1 MKRLSLI
8 ICSLLFV
15 VSASA
20 QTPSGSDY
28 LVARPVPA
36 KTLFYDYSGAGT
48 LMPKIKWGLDEAW
61 CSEPNMLQGRN
72 YLNLFKTNVSLV
84 RLSFQ
89 PTWGLTN
96 SNGLSTNHMTD
107 LNERLRVLALLGNKP
122 EIFLNCDPKDAM
134 NSYFQGVS
142 STYVTRWVNLI
153 KATGQYIENQGYT
166 VTGIAP
172 FNEPDL
178 RSTKYPPT
186 STAISDNNYRT
197 NNAKMQSDIAAAL
210 KSDSWGR
217 NKKMLGG
224 NVLNPDYALT

>member
-1 MKRLSLI
+1 MTRVTLI

-15 VSASA
+15 ISASA

-36 KTLFYDYSGAGT
+36 KTLFYDYNGAGT

-61 CSEPNMLQGRN
+61 CSEANMLQGRN

-84 RLSFQ
+84 RISFQ
-89 PTWGLTN
+89 PAWTLSS
-96 SNGLSTNHMTD
+96 SNGLTTNHMTD
-107 LNERLRVLALLGNKP
+107 LTERLRVLALLGTTNKP

-134 NSYFQGVS
+134 NPYFQGTS

-153 KATGQYIENQGYT
+153 KATGQYVENQGYT

-178 RSTKYPPT
+178 RSTGYPG
-186 STAISDNNYRT
+186 S
-197 NNAKMQSDIAAAL
+197 NNANTA
-210 KSDSWGR
+210 
-217 NKKMLGG
+217 
-224 NVLNPDYALT
+224 